1 MSLQTLSQ
9 EEKQERVKELRKK
22 IKGKIGQIII
32 MFFRL
37 LIIRMQRSKF
47 IDIQQKKDTPTYTY
61 LILAN

>member
-22 IKGKIGQIII
+22 IKGKTGQIII

-37 LIIRMQRSKF
+37 LIIRM
-47 IDIQQKKDTPTYTY
+47 
-61 LILAN
+61 